1 MTILNAETSDKGTR
15 AAARQASVLFLAAGL
30 MTLVNNHLPSADFR
44 LINGVVGLA
53 ALVVSPLGWL
63 LPWHRWPLRST
74 LVYFPF
80 CLVLLVVTAVYGST
94 AAEIYGVWY
103 VVAFVWVGLHH
114 PPRTSILLALP
125 SAIAYEIPLV
135 TAANPSSDAI
145 RSVGIA
151 IPAAVLI
158 GELLSRTNQAL
169 RQARDA
175 QHEASALLA
184 VAAVTDDLTGLG
196 NRRQVNQLLDQ
207 LTPGDAVLLLDLDH
221 FKELNDQLGHL
232 AGDQVL
238 ADLGRYLH
246 AATRAG
252 DAVGRYGGE
261 EFVVVLR
268 QPGDAVTAAGRLL
281 DGWRSLDPPV
291 TFSVGIAVHEH
302 DHSPW
307 DTLALADTALYNAK
321 AQGRDRCHAHI

>member
-1 MTILNAETSDKGTR
+1 MNVPSEGMTEEGAAS
-15 AAARQASVLFLAAGL
+15 AARQASVLFFAAGL
-30 MTLVNNHLPSADFR
+30 MTLVNNHLPAADFR
-44 LINGVVGLA
+44 VINDVVGLA
-53 ALVVSPLGWL
+53 AVAVSPLGWL
-63 LPWHRWPLRST
+63 LPWNRWRLRST
-74 LVYFPF
+74 LAYFPF
-80 CLVLLVVTAVYGST
+80 CLLLLVVTAVYGST

-114 PPRTSILLALP
+114 PPRTSLLLALP
-125 SAIAYEIPLV
+125 AVVAYEVPLL
-135 TAANPSSDAI
+135 TAAHPSGNAI
-145 RSVGIA
+145 RSVAIA

-158 GELLSRTNQAL
+158 GELLSSTNRAL

-196 NRRQVNQLLDQ
+196 NRRHVNQLLDE

-221 FKELNDQLGHL
+221 FKELNDQLGHI

-246 AATRAG
+246 TTTRAG

-268 QPGDAVTAAGRLL
+268 QPSDAVTAAGRLL
-281 DGWRSLDPPV
+281 DGWRSLDPTV
-291 TFSVGIAVHEH
+291 TFSIGIAVHQH

-307 DTLALADTALYNAK
+307 DTLALADAALYAAK
-321 AQGRDRCHAHI
+321 AQGRNRCHAHA